1 MANND
6 MKVKLLKRML
16 AHNIQL
22 DPHIF
27 DFLDLN
33 RDQDELTDFLL
44 DIANKYKV
52 KGKFFNVIT
61 LDMIKNELS
70 KNNSDKKIT
79 FFKFTKVKDF
89 LIELEKHNTQTIY
102 AEMLKD
108 RIRKSINIFKS
119 RLDFKDVV
127 SIANLKRS
135 FDTINILRICGLVLN
150 KQFKKNEVTFMVED
164 LSDHIEIHVPYDV
177 YYRCGEVL
185 LDECILIELRK
196 NNDSF
201 VCIKFY
207 HPDVGDL
214 IDNNCKD
221 DAYVVF
227 LSGLGIGQ
235 ENFDNDSWEKL
246 VSWLNGTLGDKEIV
260 DNIRLLVIVGD
271 IVDVSGFSNLE
282 MSDAYENVFHL
293 LQRIPPTIKIIVL
306 PGEKD
311 ASSYFLPQIPII
323 RSFSK
328 SLHSLKNVQLESN
341 PSYFQVNEAKVLV
354 FHGQSLDDVR
364 RQIRNNDSA
373 TAAMIMLLKAR
384 HLAPSV
390 NLLYNLYP
398 STNDVLF
405 IDEVPNIF
413 VCGHLSQKE
422 VNYYKGILLVSLP
435 SWNKNLDV
443 FGGRCAVVNLRT
455 LEVLWR

>member
-1 MANND
+1 
-6 MKVKLLKRML
+6 
-16 AHNIQL
+16 
-22 DPHIF
+22 
-27 DFLDLN
+27 
-33 RDQDELTDFLL
+33 
-44 DIANKYKV
+44 
-52 KGKFFNVIT
+52 
-61 LDMIKNELS
+61 
-70 KNNSDKKIT
+70 
-79 FFKFTKVKDF
+79 
-89 LIELEKHNTQTIY
+89 
-102 AEMLKD
+102 
-108 RIRKSINIFKS
+108 
-119 RLDFKDVV
+119 
-127 SIANLKRS
+127 
-135 FDTINILRICGLVLN
+135 
-150 KQFKKNEVTFMVED
+150 
-164 LSDHIEIHVPYDV
+164 
-177 YYRCGEVL
+177 
-185 LDECILIELRK
+185 
-196 NNDSF
+196 
-201 VCIKFY
+201 
-207 HPDVGDL
+207 
-214 IDNNCKD
+214 
-221 DAYVVF
+221 
-227 LSGLGIGQ
+227 
-235 ENFDNDSWEKL
+235 L

-293 LQRIPPTIKIIVL
+293 LQRIPPMIKIIVL

-384 HLAPSV
+384 HLAPSI